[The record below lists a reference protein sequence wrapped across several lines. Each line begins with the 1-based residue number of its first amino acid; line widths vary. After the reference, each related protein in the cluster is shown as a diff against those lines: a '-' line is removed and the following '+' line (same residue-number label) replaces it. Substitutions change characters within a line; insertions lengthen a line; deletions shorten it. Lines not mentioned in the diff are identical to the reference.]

1 VKNLDEGV
9 GIICE
14 INSRGST
21 VTLTAN
27 LKLREENNGLLVNL
41 TTINGA
47 NTKFTAFQRVGS
59 ITTEGLLKVG
69 TEDFPA
75 FILRNLTEQ
84 YNEQNKVAFNALTFF
99 QTHDVLTSTNE
110 IKDSDFTVLDREGDD
125 LTMLQVMYAPDET
138 MKVTPDGPKAK
149 IRIKMNLEVTQMR
162 VAERSAKRYNVTLH
176 LKDVQTNPSE
186 LEDKFRIY
194 DTYSEQ
200 GGFKRAI
207 FSTGQNDT
215 GVPVQESYNS
225 SIGSFLQR
233 AILSVL
239 NAKDTTSD
247 FAPYSVRGDI
257 RYRQGMP
264 EPYNSPKMQEEFRIK
279 EVWKALARDPP
290 VKPHCMARALQLL
303 NLAAIK
309 GDTNGAYSRVCFTD
323 KDKFPLMEDG
333 SLPTPGRPVTDSI
346 GIRALAMLFLN
357 AVDKSADALKGS
369 EQYKEFRTKF
379 KRAFEKYEDNYEVAS
394 TTSPPTLKEIGD
406 KAMPFCKD
414 NQNERIALDP
424 GMAYELR
431 AKVNVLQNRQ
441 ATHVANA
448 MQILFKLFDEKEI
461 RAGRFELSDYVWQ
474 EGTDALAQLTVETRD
489 LLISY
494 YTDCESTYKDGLY
507 LLYNKARSA
516 PKEGPPA
523 LTFMK

>member
-1 VKNLDEGV
+1 M
-9 GIICE
+9 
-14 INSRGST
+14 
-21 VTLTAN
+21 
-27 LKLREENNGLLVNL
+27 NNGDGLLL
-41 TTINGA
+41 EISQITGSS
-47 NTKFTAFQRVGS
+47 TKFTPFQRVGT
-59 ITTEGLLKVG
+59 ITPEGLLNVG

-75 FILRNLTEQ
+75 YILRTLTAQ
-84 YNEQNKVAFNALTFF
+84 YNEQNKVAFDALTFI

-125 LTMLQVMYAPDET
+125 PSLLQLMYAPNET
-138 MKVTPDGPKAK
+138 MRVVPDGPKVK
-149 IRIKMNLEVTQMR
+149 IRIKMNLEVNPIRQE
-162 VAERSAKRYNVTLH
+162 ERGPKRYTVTLH
-176 LKDVQTNPSE
+176 LKDVEANPTE
-186 LEDKFRIY
+186 LEEKFRIY
-194 DTYSEQ
+194 ETYSDQ
-200 GGFKRAI
+200 GGFKRAV

-215 GVPVQESYNS
+215 GVPVQESYNG

-233 AILSVL
+233 AILSILNKKDSVL
-239 NAKDTTSD
+239 E
-247 FAPYSVRGDI
+247 FAPYSVRSDI

-290 VKPHCMARALQLL
+290 IKPHCMARALQLL
-303 NLAAIK
+303 NVAAIN
-309 GDTNGAYSRVCFTD
+309 GDNNGAYSRVCFTD

-369 EQYKEFRTKF
+369 EQYKEFRVKF

-406 KAMPFCKD
+406 KAMPFCKE

-424 GMAYELR
+424 GTANELR
-431 AKVNVLQNRQ
+431 AKVNELQRRQ
-441 ATHVANA
+441 TTHVGNA
-448 MQILFKLFDEKEI
+448 IYILFKLFDEKEI

-507 LLYNKARSA
+507 LLYNKVRRA
-516 PKEGPPA
+516 PEGGPPA
-523 LTFMK
+523 LTFIK